1 MYEDECRIPAKLLRN
16 VHILDELYPKI
27 KIDLVLVPGTFS
39 PDIIDYL
46 SQQLEIPK
54 VRDFCMHSR
63 TAPGKPASADERAC
77 IRRSPVFCFFFP
89 LPTFVALIRMSFAAA
104 FQNLMFITCPTADF
118 AHKIET
124 LGGVRLIT
132 H

>member
-1 MYEDECRIPAKLLRN
+1 MLAQDCAWIRIIHVYEDECRIPAKLLRN

-54 VRDFCMHSR
+54 VRDLHTHTHC
-63 TAPGKPASADERAC
+63 TALHAR
-77 IRRSPVFCFFFP
+77 
-89 LPTFVALIRMSFAAA
+89 
-104 FQNLMFITCPTADF
+104 
-118 AHKIET
+118 
-124 LGGVRLIT
+124 
-132 H
+132 